1 MHDTA
6 PAYGLWS
13 LVIVNSAVFILFVYI
28 LQAADIPRLALVRGF

>member
-13 LVIVNSAVFILFVYI
+13 LVIVNSAVFILFAYSYR
-28 LQAADIPRLALVRGF
+28 ASYRA